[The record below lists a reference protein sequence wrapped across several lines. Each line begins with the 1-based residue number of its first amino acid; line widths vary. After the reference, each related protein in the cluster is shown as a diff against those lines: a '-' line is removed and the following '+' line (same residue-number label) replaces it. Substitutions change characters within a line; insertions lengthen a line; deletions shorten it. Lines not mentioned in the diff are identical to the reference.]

1 MGDIMKIY
9 IIGPIGSGKTT
20 LSKKLSKKYKIKT
33 YELDCLVYDDENGH
47 VKRNDDE
54 IDKLFN
60 KILNSKTWIIED
72 VGRDR
77 FNKGLIE
84 CDRIYYLKIS
94 KFRVYLRVVKRW
106 FKQRIGVEKY
116 NYPPTLFQFFDM
128 IRVARE
134 YYKKEYKKLE
144 KLQEYSDKV
153 IYLSYKDLD
162 SF

>member
-1 MGDIMKIY
+1 M
-9 IIGPIGSGKTT
+9 
-20 LSKKLSKKYKIKT
+20 
-33 YELDCLVYDDENGH
+33 
-47 VKRNDDE
+47 
-54 IDKLFN
+54 FN
-60 KILNSKTWIIED
+60 KILNSKSWIIED

-94 KFRVYLRVVKRW
+94 KFRVYLRVMKRW

>member
-33 YELDCLVYDDENGH
+33 YELDCLVYDDE
-47 VKRNDDE
+47 

-60 KILNSKTWIIED
+60 KILNSKSWIIED

-94 KFRVYLRVVKRW
+94 KFRVYLRVMKRW

-144 KLQEYSDKV
+144 KLQ
-153 IYLSYKDLD
+153 
-162 SF
+162 